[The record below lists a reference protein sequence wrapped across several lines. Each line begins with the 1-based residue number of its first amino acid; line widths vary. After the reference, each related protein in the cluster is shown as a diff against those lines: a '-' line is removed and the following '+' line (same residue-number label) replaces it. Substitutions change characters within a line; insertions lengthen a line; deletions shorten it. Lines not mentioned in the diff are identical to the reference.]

1 MKKLLTIVGI
11 AAILTTACTNNS
23 KSSAEARLKAYQ
35 DSIALSAD
43 TAGFSEFQQWKAQN
57 ELTEAE
63 INAQEEQLAAAQ
75 AKSYAPARNTTAKRS
90 TAGSRNS
97 SGSGNTQSSNT
108 TPAPAKKGWSKAAK
122 GAAVGTAGGAVVGA
136 VVNKRNRVVGGVVGG
151 VLGGAVGYGIG
162 RSKDKKDGRY

>member
-1 MKKLLTIVGI
+1 MKKLLSVLAVAVIF
-11 AAILTTACTNNS
+11 TTACTNNS
-23 KSSAEARLKAYQ
+23 KSTAEARLKAYQ

-43 TAGFSEFQQWKAQN
+43 TVGFSEFQQWKAQN
-57 ELTEAE
+57 ELTDAE
-63 INAQEEQLAAAQ
+63 INAQEEERYAATQ
-75 AKSYAPARNTTAKRS
+75 ARTYTAARKTTAKRS
-90 TAGSRNS
+90 TSSRSS
-97 SGSGNTQSSNT
+97 SGTGSSQSGNTAK
-108 TPAPAKKGWSKAAK
+108 APVKKGWSKAAK